1 MASMWCHNGT
11 MEKISERLN
20 LRIPPDVKA
29 GLQSYA
35 DSLGISLNAAAILAI
50 RNFLPYGL
58 KQVQSFD
65 QAMSHM
71 DAPKKP
77 RQTKAQSALPHRQ
90 TDPVLMRRVGRNET
104 CPCGSGRKAKVCH
117 PEWT

>member
-1 MASMWCHNGT
+1 MWCHNGT
-11 MEKISERLN
+11 MNKPTERLN
-20 LRIPPDVKA
+20 LRLPPDIKA

-50 RNFLPYGL
+50 QNFLPYAL
-58 KQVQSFD
+58 NKAQSLN
-65 QAMSHM
+65 QAVSGMASSK
-71 DAPKKP
+71 AG
-77 RQTKAQSALPHRQ
+77 RTKAQAAMPHKQAECPLP
-90 TDPVLMRRVGRNET
+90 RRIGRNET